1 MYPHYKLLHFAIA
14 INFGALDNKIGDRF
28 PVNLAIIIKHTNSTL
43 YHVVSSEIKI
53 SNMLVRYLEITMR
66 IIISGMSSR

>member
-43 YHVVSSEIKI
+43 YHVVKQRDYDKQYVSQI
-53 SNMLVRYLEITMR
+53 S
-66 IIISGMSSR
+66 